1 MRGRKPKPTEMKRR
15 AGNPGKRKLPQAE
28 PKPRVS
34 PDMKVGAIGRLAT
47 QFRERYLPELR
58 RLKVLT
64 DVDVAAFELMGPHYA
79 MAWTAARRQGWA
91 MKARAKTR
99 KSKRPQADGFY
110 FDERAATIAVRF
122 FEQLL
127 HHSKGEWA
135 GDPFI
140 LEKWQREQIIKPLFG
155 WKRAGGS
162 RGDRSAGG
170 GYEPHK

>member
-64 DVDVAAFELMGPHYA
+64 DVDVAAFELMGTHYA
-79 MAWTAARRQGWA
+79 MAWNAARRIEREGLTRAVDGA
-91 MKARAKTR
+91 MHKHPLLQVFRDNSNAFRAYAAEFGMTPSARTR
-99 KSKRPQADGFY
+99 IHVEEA
-110 FDERAATIAVRF
+110 
-122 FEQLL
+122 EQLSL
-127 HHSKGEWA
+127 A
-135 GDPFI
+135 DM
-140 LEKWQREQIIKPLFG
+140 LFG
-155 WKRAGGS
+155 QAAWVGDEGAGQ
-162 RGDRSAGG
+162 DAK
-170 GYEPHK
+170 E

>member
-64 DVDVAAFELMGPHYA
+64 DVDVAAFELMGAHYA
-79 MAWTAARRQGWA
+79 TAWNAARRIQREGL
-91 MKARAKTR
+91 TR
-99 KSKRPQADGFY
+99 VSDGFMHKHPLLQVFRDNSNAFRTY
-110 FDERAATIAVRF
+110 AAEFGMTPSARSRIHVEEA
-122 FEQLL
+122 EQLSL
-127 HHSKGEWA
+127 AEV
-135 GDPFI
+135 
-140 LEKWQREQIIKPLFG
+140 LFG
-155 WKRAGGS
+155 EATQVTDDGADQDAKR
-162 RGDRSAGG
+162 
-170 GYEPHK
+170 